1 MIHHREI
8 LADLAPV
15 RTVAPATL
23 PVALAEAKA
32 HLRVEHDEDDAMMSA
47 ILAAAVGRLD
57 GWSGILGRCLIEQT
71 WAQPFGRFLCAD
83 RLRLPFPSV
92 SAVEI
97 TYFPADGS
105 AATDFSSSFW
115 WLTERVTGS
124 MIMLASGAAWPAT
137 ADRPDAV
144 TVTMTVGY
152 GAAPEDVPA
161 PIRSAILL
169 MVGDLYRNRETTGQ
183 GSATLGTIP
192 MSTTVEALLAPYR
205 RGLV

>member
-1 MIHHREI
+1 MI
-8 LADLAPV
+8 DLVPV
-15 RTVAPATL
+15 RTVAPVTL
-23 PVALAEAKA
+23 PVSLAEAKA
-32 HLRVEHDEDDAMMSA
+32 HLRVEHDEDDAMIAAM
-47 ILAAAVGRLD
+47 LAAAVARLD
-57 GWSGILGRCLIEQT
+57 GWSGILGRCLIEQR
-71 WAQPFGRFLCAD
+71 WAQSFGRFACAD
-83 RLRLPFPSV
+83 RLRLPFPNV
-92 SAVEI
+92 SAAEI

-105 AATDFSSSFW
+105 AATDFSPSFW
-115 WLTERVTGS
+115 WLAETVMGS
-124 MIMLASGAAWPAT
+124 AIVLASGAAWPAT

-144 TVTMTVGY
+144 TVTMTVGF
-152 GAAPEDVPA
+152 GAAVENIPA